1 MSGSRIFA
9 ALALW
14 LGLSS
19 TAAAEVNLVEDW
31 SQRVVGATGIPDG
44 WSKYETRGGQPAYD
58 FTLVEDEGQRALR
71 LNSHKDHSTITKE
84 IQVSLR
90 ATPILEWRWKVLT
103 LPAGADVR
111 KKETSD
117 LTGHIFLIWPRFP
130 AMLRSRLIGYV
141 WDTAAP
147 AQTVEK
153 SRKTGTVIFFILRSG
168 PQDLGRWLTERRNV
182 YEDFRRAFGEDPQD
196 PPAIALSI
204 DTNDTRSEA
213 EALIGRIIFRSGPIP
228 APADQ

>member
-1 MSGSRIFA
+1 MSSTWIYV
-9 ALALW
+9 ALTLL

-19 TAAAEVNLVEDW
+19 TAAADVSLVEDW
-31 SQRVVGATGIPDG
+31 SQRVLGAKGIPAG
-44 WSKYETRGGQPAYD
+44 WSKYETPGGRPAYD
-58 FTLVEDEGQRALR
+58 FTLAEDEGHKALR
-71 LNSHKDHSTITKE
+71 LKSHNDHSTITKE
-84 IQVSLR
+84 IRVSLR
-90 ATPILEWRWKVLT
+90 ATPILEWRWKVLK
-103 LPAGADVR
+103 LPAGADIR

-117 LTGHIFLIWPRFP
+117 LTGHIFVIWPRFP
-130 AMLRSRLIGYV
+130 AMLRSRLIGYI

-153 SRKTGTVIFFILRSG
+153 SRKGGNVIFFILRSG

-182 YEDFRRAFGEDPQD
+182 YEDYRRAFGEDPED

-213 EALIGRIIFRSGPIP
+213 EALIGRIIFTSGPVA
-228 APADQ
+228 APANR